1 MRGFVFLAVGTVV
14 VLAQLVL
21 RSFPFSGPAP
31 AVAPVPL
38 LARSHHLLPRQ
49 GVCSSDQVVC
59 SFGGCCPGNTTCVI
73 VSDEEACCPVGSNCG
88 QSSSVSSE
96 SPATSTSSH
105 EATTSS
111 QPATTSSSAAKATT
125 TSTTSSDQGACQSG
139 YLACTDG
146 SGGCCPSGSQVSSIQ
161 SNMI

>member
-14 VLAQLVL
+14 VQAQLVL

-38 LARSHHLLPRQ
+38 VARSHHLLPRQ

-73 VSDEEACCPVGSNCG
+73 VSDQEGCCPVGSNCG

-96 SPATSTSSH
+96 PPATSTSSH
-105 EATTSS
+105 E
-111 QPATTSSSAAKATT
+111 ATTSSSAAKATT

-146 SGGCCPSGSQVSSIQ
+146 TGGCCPSGSQVLSIQ
-161 SNMI
+161 SDMN